1 MTEDNRIGLK
11 RDLIFQWLDFW
22 LEDWFKKNKSYDFV
36 THERLSSMFSGYI
49 FSRFEYYLELWI
61 YSKNWREIEKG
72 RKKRA

>member
-22 LEDWFKKNKSYDFV
+22 LEDWLKKNKSYDFV